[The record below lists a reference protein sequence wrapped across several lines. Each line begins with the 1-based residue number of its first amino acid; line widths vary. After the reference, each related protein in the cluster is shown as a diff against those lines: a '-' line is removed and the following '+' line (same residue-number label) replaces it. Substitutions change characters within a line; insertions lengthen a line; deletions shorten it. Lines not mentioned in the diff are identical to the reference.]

1 MAIET
6 IQRGGLEMDNMVRII
21 IIDICA
27 VLGAEVYD
35 ETVIP
40 VDEAADFVKKYAD
53 VSKYRIVTV

>member
-1 MAIET
+1 
-6 IQRGGLEMDNMVRII
+6 MDNMVRII
-21 IIDICA
+21 IIDVCA